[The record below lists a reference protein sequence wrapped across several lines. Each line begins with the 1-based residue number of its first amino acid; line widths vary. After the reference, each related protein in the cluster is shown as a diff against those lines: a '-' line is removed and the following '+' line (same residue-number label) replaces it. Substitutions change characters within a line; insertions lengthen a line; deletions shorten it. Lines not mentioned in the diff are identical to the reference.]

1 MGGGGKVS
9 FWHDHWG
16 DHKPLAYLFPRVC
29 LNSNQKEV
37 RICRMELWKSE
48 IGELPS
54 GRVP

>member
-1 MGGGGKVS
+1 MS

-48 IGELPS
+48 IGN
-54 GRVP
+54 